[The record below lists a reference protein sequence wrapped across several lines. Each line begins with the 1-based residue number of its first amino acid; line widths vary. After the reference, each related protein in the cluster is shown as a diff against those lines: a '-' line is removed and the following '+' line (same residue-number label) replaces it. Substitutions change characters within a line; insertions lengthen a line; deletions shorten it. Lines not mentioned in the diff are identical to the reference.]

1 MLWSPGRQEPGTPPR
16 GGHCRDA
23 RRLASSAIDL
33 TTLSMLALDHLTVI
47 APTLAEGA
55 AHVRACLDLDVPFG
69 QRHLYMGTHN
79 HLLQLG
85 DGVYLEI
92 VARDP
97 DGRDPGRP
105 RWFGLDDER
114 RVRRDWDAGCR
125 LRGWVART
133 DDIDAVLKG
142 REAVFGRKVGL
153 PMDEPAFDFAIPDDG
168 SLPLDGAAPSLID
181 RRGKTRSMASIAD
194 LGARLHGFSLAHPDP
209 RTIGTLLKE
218 LGVDRPPLVSPGS
231 ELRYRAEIETAGG
244 VRVLF

>member
-1 MLWSPGRQEPGTPPR
+1 
-16 GGHCRDA
+16 
-23 RRLASSAIDL
+23 
-33 TTLSMLALDHLTVI
+33 MLALDHLTVI

-97 DGRDPGRP
+97 DGCDPGRS

-114 RVRRDWDAGCR
+114 QIRRDWDAGRR

-142 REAVFGRKVGL
+142 REAIFGRKVGL
-153 PMDEPAFDFAIPDDG
+153 PMDAPAFDFAIPDDG

-181 RRGKTRSMASIAD
+181 RRGKKRSMASIAD
-194 LGARLHGFSLAHPDP
+194 LGARLRGFLLAHPDP
-209 RTIGTLLKE
+209 QTIGTLLKE